1 MLIRDSSIPI
11 PAPGGLPLVSMT
23 HSADTAAPIPALS
36 NPRPEPQPA
45 APEAQRTSDFGPR
58 TSDFRFQR
66 LAISN
71 PADLRFGVAPRPL
84 TTRHSLTIGGG
95 LVYPE
100 INFTLPPMFVDQTT
114 MPEVRAQY
122 QQIITGVLH
131 RAVELEAP
139 GLVVEFE
146 TLPPMT
152 ENPAWGIELT
162 RILLDSMAEAHA
174 RHGLKSVLRI
184 TPNDTREMV
193 RPPRMRSG
201 PLYEA
206 MLATFGGCAAA
217 GAELLSIES
226 VGGKEVH
233 DEALM
238 MGDLRGVIFGL
249 CVLGVR
255 DLRFLWTELDRIAR
269 KHGVHCAGDTACGF
283 GNTAMVL
290 AEQKMIPRVFAAV
303 VRAVSAVRT
312 LVCYECGAVGPGKDC
327 GYENPILK
335 AITGFPMAME
345 GKTAAC
351 AHFSPL
357 GNIAAATCDT
367 WSNESVQ
374 NIKLLGGM
382 APTCYLEQLVYDC
395 RLMNEALA
403 DGRDAALLFRKWL
416 VASDA
421 SRDPQAYVLTP
432 DSAIAI
438 GQAIVSAPTTY
449 DAGKAA
455 ALTALRLLRD
465 SHRDG
470 ALRLQPREVPWLD
483 RLQQAVETLP
493 AKETEFIEQM
503 MAEVDTTRFVAADY
517 GIG

>member
-1 MLIRDSSIPI
+1 MN
-11 PAPGGLPLVSMT
+11 MF
-23 HSADTAAPIPALS
+23 
-36 NPRPEPQPA
+36 NQ
-45 APEAQRTSDFGPR
+45 
-58 TSDFRFQR
+58 
-66 LAISN
+66 LAIAN
-71 PADLRFGVAPRPL
+71 PADLRFGVAPKPL
-84 TTRHSLTIGGG
+84 TTRQGLTLGGG

-100 INFTLPPMFVDQTT
+100 LNFTLPPMTVNEAAL
-114 MPEVRAQY
+114 PEVRREY
-122 QQIITGVLH
+122 RQIITGALQ
-131 RAVELEAP
+131 RAAELETP

-152 ENPAWGIELT
+152 EHPAWGIELT
-162 RILLDSMAEAHA
+162 RILLDAMEEAHA
-174 RHGLKSVLRI
+174 QHGLKTVLRI
-184 TPNDTREMV
+184 TPNDTREME

-206 MLATFGGCAAA
+206 MLATFDGCAAA

-238 MGDLRGVIFGL
+238 MCDLPAVIFGL

-255 DLRFLWTELDRIAR
+255 DMRFLWTELGRIALR
-269 KHGVHCAGDTACGF
+269 RGVRCAGDTACGF

-290 AEQKMIPRVFAAV
+290 AEQRMIPRVFAAV
-303 VRAVSAVRT
+303 VRAISAVRT

-351 AHFSPL
+351 AHLSPL
-357 GNIAAATCDT
+357 GNIAAATCDL

-382 APTCYLEQLVYDC
+382 APTCYLEQLIYDC
-395 RLMNEALA
+395 RLMNQALA
-403 DGRDAALLFRKWL
+403 DGPDAARLYRKWMI
-416 VASDA
+416 ASDA
-421 SRDPQAYVLTP
+421 GLDPQAYVLSP

-438 GQAIVSAPTTY
+438 AQAIIAAPNPYAAGQA
-449 DAGKAA
+449 AA
-455 ALTALRLLRD
+455 RTALRLIREGQ
-465 SHRDG
+465 RAG
-470 ALRLQPREVPWLD
+470 ALKILPRELPWLD
-483 RLQQAVETLP
+483 RIEKMLDSLP
-493 AKETEFIEQM
+493 PGESQFITQM
-503 MAEVDTTRFVAADY
+503 MGRVDTTKFVAADY
-517 GIG
+517 GIE